1 MAQDCCRNVSFFKL
15 LGCLMCLS
23 SAFVRADGRLFLL
36 EARNGSGEADGA
48 AAAQEACARHGAR
61 LATAAQL
68 RHAVVECSF
77 ATCTRGWLAGPG
89 IGVTVCSELG
99 GGQQAMKTVDVK
111 VENVTAFS
119 SHLDIFCMKDQGCGD
134 PPTFAHTV
142 LQSHTGLELGE
153 ELLYVCAPGFIMA
166 GGQSAFSLLCDSCGE
181 WYGLVQPCGKDKV
194 ETQVDYEIPDEGHA
208 SYEDVERTGGAE
220 ETSFG
225 EGDGLVPR
233 ASSSELEQEQDGRPG
248 EEMSMAEHQAG
259 GLEDGN
265 MEDATEKIGYELTA
279 GTDAPVSL
287 LSQKHL
293 FWFPSETFHEPDRP
307 GIPGVTVAPAWVE
320 DEDNH
325 IAVKASGSETDSVK
339 AHGQRDSVPLN
350 TVKLNYTRVGV
361 RGPRPEADES
371 WLDGYPVTQETGEEE
386 EEEGGV
392 RDAGIPTTETTEDD
406 EIGRKVPSRTERMD
420 GSQPDHGS
428 PAPSSDSAHIA
439 VPPTRPAD
447 YGVKHIP
454 VRLTPRSSLES
465 VHMGLHPSTRHSIA
479 VHTPPTATTPAP
491 PELDLPGHPADR
503 GDGRKVKMGPTAPWH
518 ITKSLY
524 PFLDHLPGPTQRED
538 VTVPYQKVPSG
549 TVATDMIDE
558 FPGTGLNGDSVERNL
573 TWLGPEAGGPPTE
586 GPCLGEGCPLAGRGP
601 VVAIVIVAACA
612 LMVAAV
618 LAVWCYKKQQQ
629 KSSVYKMNGKDQGRP
644 AQQIEMQQK
653 V

>member
-1 MAQDCCRNVSFFKL
+1 EMAESPPPPVNDC
-15 LGCLMCLS
+15 
-23 SAFVRADGRLFLL
+23 RLFLL

-119 SHLDIFCMKDQGCGD
+119 SHLDIFWCGD

-491 PELDLPGHPADR
+491 PELDLP
-503 GDGRKVKMGPTAPWH
+503 
-518 ITKSLY
+518 
-524 PFLDHLPGPTQRED
+524 
-538 VTVPYQKVPSG
+538 
-549 TVATDMIDE
+549 
-558 FPGTGLNGDSVERNL
+558 ERNL

>member
-1 MAQDCCRNVSFFKL
+1 M
-15 LGCLMCLS
+15 
-23 SAFVRADGRLFLL
+23 
-36 EARNGSGEADGA
+36 
-48 AAAQEACARHGAR
+48 
-61 LATAAQL
+61 TL
-68 RHAVVECSF
+68 RHSHF
-77 ATCTRGWLAGPG
+77 
-89 IGVTVCSELG
+89 SE
-99 GGQQAMKTVDVK
+99 
-111 VENVTAFS
+111 
-119 SHLDIFCMKDQGCGD
+119 
-134 PPTFAHTV
+134 
-142 LQSHTGLELGE
+142 
-153 ELLYVCAPGFIMA
+153 
-166 GGQSAFSLLCDSCGE
+166 
-181 WYGLVQPCGKDKV
+181 KV
-194 ETQVDYEIPDEGHA
+194 ETQVDYEIPDEGRA
-208 SYEDVERTGGAE
+208 SYEDVVERTGDAE

-225 EGDGLVPR
+225 E
-233 ASSSELEQEQDGRPG
+233 ELGREQDGRPG
-248 EEMSMAEHQAG
+248 EEVSMAENQAG
-259 GLEDGN
+259 GPEDGN
-265 MEDATEKIGYELTA
+265 MEDATEKIGYELTV

-307 GIPGVTVAPAWVE
+307 GIPGATVAPAWVE

-325 IAVKASGSETDSVK
+325 ISVKASGGEMDSVK

-350 TVKLNYTRVGV
+350 TVKHTGPLNYTRVGV
-361 RGPRPEADES
+361 QGPRPEADES

-392 RDAGIPTTETTEDD
+392 KDAGIPTTETTEEDK
-406 EIGRKVPSRTERMD
+406 IGRKVPGRTERMD
-420 GSQPDHGS
+420 GHGS

-439 VPPTRPAD
+439 VPPTRPTD
-447 YGVKHIP
+447 YGMKHIP

-465 VHMGLHPSTRHSIA
+465 VHMGLQPSTRHSMA
-479 VHTPPTATTPAP
+479 GDTPPTAATPAT
-491 PELDLPGHPADR
+491 PELDLQDHPADR

-524 PFLDHLPGPTQRED
+524 PFLDHLPGPTQWEE

-549 TVATDMIDE
+549 TVATDVIDE

-618 LAVWCYKKQQQ
+618 LAVWCYKKKQQ